1 MSMSEWAENEVK
13 LACKKENPDWDDESF
28 DYGCGCYQSALKA
41 YKSLC
46 EDGHSGFSFSITR
59 NILIRLMKSL
69 PLTPIEDTEDTWNE
83 TMFFNDDLSLNKNS
97 SKKTQCKRMGS
108 LFKTINEDGSISYT
122 DVSRA
127 YCIDVDTKD
136 TFNCFVENIIDD
148 MFPITMPYYPPV
160 NKYKV
165 YVKDFIAKGYFGD
178 TTDFNTRAVLYC
190 ITPEGEKV
198 EINRYFA
205 DSPHNNRMEE
215 ITTGEYLERIKHIEV
230 KK

>member
-1 MSMSEWAENEVK
+1 MSMIEWAENEVK
-13 LACKKENPDWDDESF
+13 LACKRENPDWDGESF

-46 EDGHSGFSFSITR
+46 EDGHSGMSFSITR
-59 NILIRLMKSL
+59 NILTRLMNSL
-69 PLTPIEDTEDTWNE
+69 PLMPIEDTEDAWGNVI
-83 TMFFNDDLSLNKNS
+83 DDHDVEF
-97 SKKTQCKRMGS
+97 TQYQCKRCGS
-108 LFKTINEDGSISYT
+108 LFKKVFTNGKVEYS

-127 YCIDVDTKD
+127 YCIDIDTKD
-136 TFNCFVENIIDD
+136 TFNCFVEKIIDD
-148 MFPITMPYYPPV
+148 MFPITMPYYPPIY
-160 NKYKV
+160 KYKV
-165 YVKDFIAKGYFGD
+165 YIKDFIAKGYFGD

-205 DSPHNNRMEE
+205 DSPYNNRMEE